1 MFCLFYYCLKLMWV
15 EREFWNNVSKHICLS
30 YDSNICTSVISVV
43 HSIQQCHSQLWV
55 FDFLFWFCQC
65 QIMSVCFTFS
75 WWSNRCGSMFVMC
88 ALFICLLKIQRQL
101 RVNVLTE
108 IRAKHL
114 VDCDLLPSFLKEVKS
129 FSVTLADYVITNA
142 LLFDWLMRFLGV

>member
-15 EREFWNNVSKHICLS
+15 DREFRNNVSKHICLS

-43 HSIQQCHSQLWV
+43 HSIQQRHSRL
-55 FDFLFWFCQC
+55 WFCQC

-75 WWSNRCGSMFVMC
+75 CWSNRCGSMFVMC
-88 ALFICLLKIQRQL
+88 ALFWRSRGNWESMSWLKSEQNIWWTVTYIAIIFKGSQILL
-101 RVNVLTE
+101 
-108 IRAKHL
+108 HY
-114 VDCDLLPSFLKEVKS
+114 
-129 FSVTLADYVITNA
+129 TLADCVIVDS